1 MDKQLTTKSL
11 TENQPARMSAEE
23 RRQQLLQVAVGL
35 FSNCGFSGTTT
46 KQIAQ
51 AAGVSEAI
59 IFRHFASKDEL
70 YHAILEKC
78 KGGMEKPPWESDE
91 TQRQAAEQKDD
102 FTFFY
107 NFAMK
112 ALEHQQSDV
121 EFMRLLFHSALEKHE
136 LSQIFF
142 RDFVSP
148 IYDFICSYI
157 KQRQEDGAF
166 RSVEPRIIVRAF
178 LGMIIHH
185 SLNNILWDENKRLLN
200 ISNEAA
206 AREFAGIL
214 LNGIKT
220 DEPETSENSR

>member
-1 MDKQLTTKSL
+1 
-11 TENQPARMSAEE
+11 MSAEE
-23 RRQQLLQVAVGL
+23 RRHQLLDVAVGL
-35 FSNCGFSGTTT
+35 FSHCGFSGTTT

-59 IFRHFASKDEL
+59 IFRHFSTKDEL

-78 KGGMEKPPWESDE
+78 KGGMKKPPWEQDE
-91 TQRQAAEQKDD
+91 VQKQALEQKDD

-107 NFAMK
+107 NFALQ
-112 ALEHQQSDV
+112 ALNHQQNDV
-121 EFMRLLFHSALEKHE
+121 DFMRLLFHSALEKHE

-148 IYDFICSYI
+148 IYDFIGSYI
-157 KQRQEDGAF
+157 RQRQEDGAF
-166 RSVEPRIIVRAF
+166 RRVEPRIVVRAF

-185 SLNNILWDENKRLLN
+185 SLNNILWDEKRRLLN
-200 ISNEAA
+200 ISNEEA

-214 LNGIKT
+214 LNGIKK
-220 DEPETSENSR
+220 N